1 MPFGTPG
8 GDVQTQAMLQV
19 LLNLSAFKM
28 DLTSAVEA
36 PRFATYSFPSSFEPH
51 EELPGRLMVE
61 ARIEDETFDRLKE
74 LGHDAQ
80 KWPEWTNQ
88 AGAICAVSRDP
99 ATGIIRGAADPRR
112 STYAV
117 GW

>member
-1 MPFGTPG
+1 
-8 GDVQTQAMLQV
+8 MLQV
-19 LLNLSAFKM
+19 LLNLSVFGM

-61 ARIEDETFDRLKE
+61 GRIGDATLTALEGF
-74 LGHDAQ
+74 GHDAQ
-80 KWPEWTNQ
+80 PWPEWTNQ
-88 AGAICAVSRDP
+88 AGAVCAVMRDP
-99 ATGIIRGAADPRR
+99 ATGVIRAAADPRR